1 MRPSLPA
8 VGLWVLAAA
17 LFGGRGTAQTLTTND
32 EGERIV
38 VYPDGSWRYFSDP
51 PPPVDE
57 ASAAELPL
65 EEEEYR
71 EPGLS
76 AEAEARARAIVRQR
90 VEVQQKA
97 ASKLRRSLDRRV
109 RDESKAY
116 TRVEKLEAEGAERDE
131 IQQARRE
138 REEATQRRIR
148 ISDELAILELETQHL
163 ERTVSM
169 TRAQR
174 TAYLVDV
181 GLERVSSGV
190 TTAMAA
196 AAPASSPAE
205 RQAPSTEPDP
215 TYRTYS
221 RARDPRLNPPT
232 PECVFAYE
240 GVDEFTKKLRR
251 DLAAETLFAYTPE
264 GQRRVAGQDDFI
276 TATGRLIDVDGDI
289 TFAVTYTI
297 RSVYAAREF
306 GALPRGAALTLKLV
320 GGGAVELRNAKLV
333 QGEYD
338 PVDKVTRY
346 EARYP
351 VDRTTVRT
359 LSRRYLDEARVTWGT
374 GFEDYPLYDIDYF
387 RRLLACL

>member
-1 MRPSLPA
+1 MRPSPLA
-8 VGLWVLAAA
+8 VGLWVLATA
-17 LFGGRGTAQTLTTND
+17 LGSGPGSAQTLTTND

-38 VYPDGSWRYFSDP
+38 VYPDGSWRYFNDP
-51 PPPVDE
+51 PPPLDE
-57 ASAAELPL
+57 ALAQDLPL

-71 EPGLS
+71 DPGLS

-90 VEVQQKA
+90 VEVQRKA

-116 TRVEKLEAEGAERDE
+116 ARVEKLEAEGAERDE

-148 ISDELAILELETQHL
+148 LSDELAILELETQHL

-169 TRAQR
+169 TREQR

-181 GLERVSSGV
+181 GLGRVSSGV
-190 TTAMAA
+190 ADATAA
-196 AAPASSPAE
+196 AAPTSGPAE
-205 RQAPSTEPDP
+205 RQGDDAGDQP
-215 TYRTYS
+215 TYRAYA
-221 RARDPRLNPPT
+221 RASDPRINPPT

-251 DLAAETLFAYTPE
+251 DLAAETFFAYTPE
-264 GQRRVAGQDDFI
+264 GQRRAAGQDDFI
-276 TATGRLIDVDGDI
+276 TATGRLIDVDGDV

-320 GGGAVELRNAKLV
+320 GGGAVELRNSRLV

-346 EARYP
+346 QARYP
-351 VDRTTVRT
+351 IDKTTART